1 MIYYCRDCSYTGK
14 KRTPKGQCPACGS
27 YDYRRRGSDRED
39 GKPQQSSPLK
49 LAFLI
54 GLWAYLIVYIYR
66 KLYS

>member
-14 KRTPKGQCPACGS
+14 QRTPNGQCPACSS
-27 YDYRRRGSDRED
+27 YDYRRRGSEPKD

-54 GLWAYLIVYIYR
+54 GLWAYLIFYIYR